1 VFHLHCDSP
10 HTAHSESYKQ
20 VQNVPGED
28 RAVLMLGYRE
38 QMESMLKGNNP
49 GLERRFALQDAFEF
63 ADYSNEELLSI
74 LHLKLRAE
82 DLTAKVP
89 DTDHAALH
97 MSNHVKLV

>member
-1 VFHLHCDSP
+1 
-10 HTAHSESYKQ
+10 
-20 VQNVPGED
+20 
-28 RAVLMLGYRE
+28 MLGYRE

-82 DLTAKVP
+82 DLTAKVVYNSYA
-89 DTDHAALH
+89 TMLYLCK
-97 MSNHVKLV
+97 HVRCVLWLAVL

>member
-1 VFHLHCDSP
+1 MLRVL
-10 HTAHSESYKQ
+10 TSYKK

-38 QMESMLKGNNP
+38 QMESMLKSNNP

-74 LHLKLRAE
+74 LHLKLRKE
-82 DLTAKVP
+82 DLTAKVQQQP
-89 DTDHAALH
+89 C
-97 MSNHVKLV
+97 NVKFA